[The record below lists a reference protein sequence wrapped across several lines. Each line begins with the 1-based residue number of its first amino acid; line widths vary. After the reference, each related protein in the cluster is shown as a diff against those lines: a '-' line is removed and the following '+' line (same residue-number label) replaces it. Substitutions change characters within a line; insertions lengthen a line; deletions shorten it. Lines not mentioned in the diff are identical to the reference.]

1 MDVNK
6 TIFVLKTTNSNC
18 DHRDQSKSH
27 PRLGCIYYLN
37 RREEKLKVGERVRNK
52 EEISGS
58 TPNTSTIKISDFLI
72 FYLYSELRQLEL
84 CMY

>member
-6 TIFVLKTTNSNC
+6 KVFVLKTINSNC
-18 DHRDQSKSH
+18 DHRDQSKIGH
-27 PRLGCIYYLN
+27 PRLGCIYYLS

-58 TPNTSTIKISDFLI
+58 TPNTSTTRTSGYVTFTLT
-72 FYLYSELRQLEL
+72 
-84 CMY
+84 